1 MFPFTLDGPDFLA
14 FYAALAALAIVV
26 HWLWHRVDAS
36 GGGSSLDSLTADP
49 YRIACLR
56 GGPDEAMRLAVV
68 NLVDR
73 DLLTLAKGSTL
84 RSTLKAEP
92 AQQRRRLDRVILER
106 CQVSP
111 MQPDEILAD
120 RGVRSTAVELEAEL
134 EQRGLLRSAA
144 QQVALLKSRKWLL
157 LGLAGLALA
166 RMAQALLAGRSN
178 ILFLAILTAL
188 VCLVILK
195 LPTDRLSRSGRR
207 TLDSLESL
215 LKRLR
220 SRADQLRPGG
230 ATNEAMLLA
239 AVFGLH
245 ALPAA
250 AFLFAHQAFPAP
262 RQDKGSDSGGGSGDS
277 GSSCSSSGTSES
289 GGSSCGGGGGGCGG
303 CGGGGG
309 D

>member
-14 FYAALAALAIVV
+14 FYAAIAALAIVV
-26 HWLWHRVDAS
+26 HWLWHRIDAS
-36 GGGSSLDSLTADP
+36 SDGSSLDSLTADP

-56 GGPDEAMRLAVV
+56 SGPDEAVRLAMV

-73 DLLTLAKGSTL
+73 DLLTAAKGNTL

-106 CQVSP
+106 CQASP

-120 RGVRSTAVELEAEL
+120 RGVRSTATELEAEL
-134 EQRGLLRSAA
+134 EQRGLLRSGP
-144 QQVALLKSRKWLL
+144 QQAALLRSRKWLL
-157 LGLAGLALA
+157 LALAGLALA

-178 ILFLAILTAL
+178 ILFLAMLTAL
-188 VCLVILK
+188 VCIVILK

-207 TLDSLESL
+207 TLDNLESL

-250 AFLFAHQAFPAP
+250 AFLFAHQAFPPP
-262 RQDKGSDSGGGSGDS
+262 RQEKGSDSGGGSGDS
-277 GSSCSSSGTSES
+277 GSSCSSSSS
-289 GGSSCGGGGGGCGG
+289 SDGGSSCGGGGGGCGG

>member
-1 MFPFTLDGPDFLA
+1 MFPFTLDGPDFLG
-14 FYAALAALAIVV
+14 FYAALAAVTILA
-26 HWLWHRVDAS
+26 HWLWHRVDGS
-36 GGGSSLDSLTADP
+36 GDASSLDALTADP

-56 GGPDEAMRLAVV
+56 GGPDEALRLAVV

-73 DLLTLAKGSTL
+73 DLLTEAKGNGL
-84 RSTLKAEP
+84 RATLKAHPE
-92 AQQRRRLDRVILER
+92 QQRRRLDRVILER
-106 CQVSP
+106 CQAAP
-111 MQPDEILAD
+111 MLPDEILAD
-120 RGVRSTAVELEAEL
+120 RQLRKSAEELDAEL
-134 EQRGLLRSAA
+134 QQRGLLRSDA
-144 QQVALLKSRKWLL
+144 QLAALLRSRKWLL

-178 ILFLAILTAL
+178 ILFLALLTAL
-188 VCLVILK
+188 VCVVILK
-195 LPTDRLSRSGRR
+195 LPASRLTGNGQR
-207 TLDSLESL
+207 TLDRLRTL

-230 ATNEAMLLA
+230 ATNEAMLVA

-250 AFLFAHQAFPAP
+250 AFVFAHQTFPPP
-262 RQDKGSDSGGGSGDS
+262 RNDSGGSGGSSDSG
-277 GSSCSSSGTSES
+277 GSSCSSSGGSS
-289 GGSSCGGGGGGCGG
+289 DGGSSCGGGGGCGG